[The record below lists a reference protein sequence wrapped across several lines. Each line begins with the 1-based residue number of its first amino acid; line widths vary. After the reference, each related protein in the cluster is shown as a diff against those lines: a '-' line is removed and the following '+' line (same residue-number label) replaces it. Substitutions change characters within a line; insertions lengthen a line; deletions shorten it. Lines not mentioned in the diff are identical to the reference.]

1 MAQNP
6 SAVLAVIAD
15 HLERYHEQVGDLLPH
30 YQQTDQAEMVNAI
43 TEAERSLR
51 VAARTLRQAVKAA
64 GRADH

>member
-6 SAVLAVIAD
+6 SAALAVIAD

-30 YQQTDQAEMVNAI
+30 YQQTDQAEMVNAL

-64 GRADH
+64 ARAAH

>member
-15 HLERYHEQVGDLLPH
+15 HLDRYHEQVGDLLPH
-30 YQQTDQAEMVNAI
+30 YQQTDQAEMVNAL

-64 GRADH
+64 GKSAH

>member
-30 YQQTDQAEMVNAI
+30 YQQTDQAEMVNAL

-64 GRADH
+64 GRTSH